1 MSPDKTFRRAAKAAG
16 FQGLGFHDLRIFRAT
31 KWNRMGVDLRTIQ
44 QMLGHSD
51 IKTTMRYVRYLDK
64 ALAEV
69 RQAQAKETSAV
80 GDKRVTKLQ

>member
-1 MSPDKTFRRAAKAAG
+1 
-16 FQGLGFHDLRIFRAT
+16 
-31 KWNRMGVDLRTIQ
+31 MGVDLRTIQ

-69 RQAQAKETSAV
+69 RHAKQR
-80 GDKRVTKLQ
+80 KPQQRVTNG

>member
-1 MSPDKTFRRAAKAAG
+1 MK
-16 FQGLGFHDLRIFRAT
+16 
-31 KWNRMGVDLRTIQ
+31 MIQ

-69 RQAQAKETSAV
+69 REAQAGEASAM
-80 GDKRVTKLQ
+80 GARTASA